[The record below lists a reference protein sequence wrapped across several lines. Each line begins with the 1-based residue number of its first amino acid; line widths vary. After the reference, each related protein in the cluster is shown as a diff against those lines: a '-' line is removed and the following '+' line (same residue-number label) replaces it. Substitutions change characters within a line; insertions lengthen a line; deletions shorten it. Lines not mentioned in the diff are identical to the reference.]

1 MYRDRFLRTRVVFKI
16 VSKYSILRLLQI
28 YKWNLQSVRRLVLKC
43 IGRIIYKRSF
53 FIYWFYCGPNSQEHL
68 NLQCA
73 NNGRYSLFLRE
84 NIFTL
89 TETFM
94 CVIMLT
100 HFQIVKFMNRKL
112 IWISYK
118 ACNNPIIQCNLHTH
132 FTFCTIL
139 INCSIFLKLGKKSMI
154 F

>member
-1 MYRDRFLRTRVVFKI
+1 
-16 VSKYSILRLLQI
+16 
-28 YKWNLQSVRRLVLKC
+28 
-43 IGRIIYKRSF
+43 
-53 FIYWFYCGPNSQEHL
+53 
-68 NLQCA
+68 
-73 NNGRYSLFLRE
+73 
-84 NIFTL
+84 
-89 TETFM
+89 M

-118 ACNNPIIQCNLHTH
+118 ACNNPIIQCYLHTH

-154 F
+154 FQIQNHLILFPIQLIPVFQRNNYIPHIMYSFKLLTTEQSNKTNFNSIKSVFTFNLLKKKNRIEKFQIFSCIYRKLICELICNKESG